1 MSRELRKAEMAVRKW
16 AAQIHGLDFNLAVL
30 PVGAEGVPK
39 VVDRLST
46 ANQNLLSAISTYN
59 DIADG

>member
-1 MSRELRKAEMAVRKW
+1 MNRELRKAERAVRKW
-16 AAQIHGLDFNLAVL
+16 AAQIHGLDFSLAVL